1 MINTVQLRR
10 KSLGLTQAQ
19 FAGKANIPLRTYK
32 RYEADTEST
41 EHRIPDAV
49 TAIRI
54 ADALDVRD
62 LRELW
67 GSNGAVAL

>member
-1 MINTVQLRR
+1 MTNPIQAKR

-32 RYEADTEST
+32 RYEADTRST
-41 EHRIPDAV
+41 DHRIPDAV
-49 TAIRI
+49 VAIRI
-54 ADALDVRD
+54 ADALGMKD

-67 GSNGAVAL
+67 GTK